1 MLNIKEVEECMEDA
15 RTTLRLLSKKEE
27 ERIMISRKLL
37 MRYCNELIMFYEIL
51 IVLLKGTK

>member
-15 RTTLRLLSKKEE
+15 RTTLRLLSKKEG

-37 MRYCNELIMFYEIL
+37 IIYCNELIMFYEIL